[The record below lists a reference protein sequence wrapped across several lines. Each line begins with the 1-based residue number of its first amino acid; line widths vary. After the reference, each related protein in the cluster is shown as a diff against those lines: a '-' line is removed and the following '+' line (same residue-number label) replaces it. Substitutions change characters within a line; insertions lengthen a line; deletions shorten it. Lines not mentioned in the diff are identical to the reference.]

1 MVLAGGGGG
10 GGAVYLSIGDSST
23 TSNTTV
29 ALTNCT
35 MTNNTAGVLGVIVN
49 VWFALVCCTWLVD
62 AFASRVPKSLYLL
75 RINVRGEPRHVD
87 GEM

>member
-10 GGAVYLSIGDSST
+10 AVYLGIGDGST

-35 MTNNTAGVLGVIVN
+35 MKDSNAAGLCLAGRLI
-49 VWFALVCCTWLVD
+49 
-62 AFASRVPKSLYLL
+62 
-75 RINVRGEPRHVD
+75 INYSS
-87 GEM
+87 